1 MSLGC
6 KWYSIQGLKIS
17 KESNEE
23 ICNEPR
29 GTASCLHWR
38 VLGLF
43 ALATLT
49 MAIVLVSPQTTK
61 VWGNQWWT
69 WWHQR
74 HWETTAN
81 HCQPAEMPA
90 ADKPELLSVE
100 LGRSQGLGVL
110 MAKLFLPTLTS
121 CTASGSVP
129 GITFP
134 GPSLLGSTS
143 PASTECI
150 HRYLTQINK
159 REFLEIKSAI
169 SSR

>member
-1 MSLGC
+1 MKGAGTLCAGHLDHGSSPVFSTDNKSVRESVVDLMASKTLG
-6 KWYSIQGLKIS
+6 
-17 KESNEE
+17 
-23 ICNEPR
+23 
-29 GTASCLHWR
+29 
-38 VLGLF
+38 
-43 ALATLT
+43 
-49 MAIVLVSPQTTK
+49 
-61 VWGNQWWT
+61 
-69 WWHQR
+69 
-74 HWETTAN
+74 N
-81 HCQPAEMPA
+81 HCQPVEMPA
-90 ADKPELLSVE
+90 ADKPELLSVD

-150 HRYLTQINK
+150 HRYLTQINE

-169 SSR
+169 SSRQSEKSHDLS